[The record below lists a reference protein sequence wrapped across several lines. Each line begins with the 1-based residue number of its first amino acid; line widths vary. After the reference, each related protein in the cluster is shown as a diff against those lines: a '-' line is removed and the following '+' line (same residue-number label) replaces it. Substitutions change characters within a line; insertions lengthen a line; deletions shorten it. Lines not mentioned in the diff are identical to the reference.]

1 MKTKLLILSIFIC
14 SFFFGQDSL
23 KQDLKLKSGLITF
36 NPSKSGKN
44 TNGLNLGILD
54 AYQKQRINGVNIQA
68 NPVTLLYL
76 LIPKA
81 IEIPK
86 EGEETVTINGLHI
99 STGGMMDGKKLNGV
113 GISMYHIARE
123 TNGISVNG
131 FNSSIGKMNGVQISW
146 LNNSIEK
153 GNGLQLSFSNGA
165 EKFNGF
171 QIGLANE
178 INSGNGV
185 QIGFYNSTKKLK
197 GLQVGVINKS
207 ENRGFQIGFWNKNS
221 KRTLP
226 LINF

>member
-14 SFFFGQDSL
+14 AFFFGQDSL